1 MKFTTNRCLR
11 KIVRAFK
18 GFCHILK
25 MTHFYR
31 VVGKLNSHLN
41 WSVLCLM
48 WRWITMCHRLTN
60 KSTSAFL
67 PAGVIARNSQHQK
80 FQYAICRLYKSD
92 KPKPSLSWMK
102 LCSSNNHYTTM
113 YHCNSN
119 HSKSYWALQFFSRAH
134 AAFFHCLMAKTNIGF
149 YCWTCDNK
157 LD

>member
-1 MKFTTNRCLR
+1 MPQENCKSFQRILPY
-11 KIVRAFK
+11 FK
-18 GFCHILK
+18 NDTLLSSSWKTQLPLELICSMFDVT
-25 MTHFYR
+25 MNY
-31 VVGKLNSHLN
+31 
-41 WSVLCLM
+41 
-48 WRWITMCHRLTN
+48 MCHRLTN

-149 YCWTCDNK
+149 YCWTCENK